1 MKNKTMRQIAEFI
14 DQKAKEQL
22 RQSPKAA
29 EILKAKAILKK
40 YSTQASKEVTF
51 TVGEANAYLG

>member
-1 MKNKTMRQIAEFI
+1 MKNKTMQQNYEFI
-14 DQKAKEQL
+14 DKKAKEQL
-22 RQSPKAA
+22 GKTQKAE

-51 TVGEANAYLG
+51 TVGEVNAYLG